1 LTAPAFRLKNDDIPG
16 GFRNLQIKR
25 ISPEEAKRLLDS
37 GAGYAY
43 VDVRT
48 VEEFDAG
55 HVPGAKNIPV
65 LELNPGGRMQFNPRF
80 VEVVEANFPKDSNLI
95 IGCQKGARSLR
106 AAQILLEAGYAKAV
120 DMRGGFGGETDA
132 FGRLTFP
139 GWEPS
144 GFPTATES
152 LAEDRYSHLAKK

>member
-1 LTAPAFRLKNDDIPG
+1 ME
-16 GFRNLQIKR
+16 IKR

-37 GAGYAY
+37 GDGYAY

-48 VEEFDAG
+48 VKEFDAG

-65 LELNPGGRMQFNPRF
+65 LELDPSGRMQFNPRF
-80 VEVVEANFPKDSNLI
+80 VEVIEAKFPKDSKLI
-95 IGCQKGARSLR
+95 IGCQKGGRSLR

-120 DMRGGFGGETDA
+120 EMRGGFGGETDP
-132 FGRLTFP
+132 FGRHTFP

-144 GFPTATES
+144 GFPTTRES
-152 LAEDRYSHLAKK
+152 PVEDRYGHLAKKRGD

>member
-1 LTAPAFRLKNDDIPG
+1 ME
-16 GFRNLQIKR
+16 IKR
-25 ISPEEAKRLLDS
+25 ISPEEARRLLDS

-48 VEEFDAG
+48 VEEFEAG

-65 LELNPGGRMQFNPRF
+65 VEPDPSGRMQFNPRF
-80 VEVVEANFPKDSNLI
+80 VEVVEANFTKESKLI
-95 IGCQKGARSLR
+95 IGCQMGGRSLR

-120 DMRGGFGGETDA
+120 DMRGGFGGETDP

-144 GFPTATES
+144 GFPTTTES
-152 LAEDRYSHLAKK
+152 PVEDRYTHLASK